1 MTTFQIWNGLN
12 TIGGNIVEIR
22 TETAR
27 VICDFG
33 LTGIGKVIENTDGLS
48 EMEYLVK
55 HGFMPAIPEL
65 YDTSAFQTMTLSS
78 YEDSSLETAIFIS
91 HLHLDHMGLLKYL
104 PATTKVYLSEETD
117 KLYQTLVAVGEEDKS
132 HVERITFSDDEKIQ
146 IGDIQVQPKLTD
158 HDTIGAC
165 AFFIEAPGL
174 KLIHSGDVR
183 LTGYYPE
190 RVEKWVQEAANWHPD
205 VLLLE
210 GTTFSFESPKE
221 SGFDSEKGLVENWK
235 QLLQS
240 TTNQIIFYN
249 PYIRNVDRL
258 RNVSLATEEC
268 GRIFVFEESYA
279 QLMHA
284 FYPNETWTVL
294 TESAIDLQKQSDIE
308 WISLAEVQQHP
319 EQYVLQNSF
328 KNIEAV
334 STFDKGIYAHS
345 NGEPLGDYDS
355 NYAVLLDKLAANQFE
370 FLPFSAS
377 GHAAQGDLIG
387 IAQKV
392 HAKHTIPWHT
402 FEPEKMHRIFIAEG
416 VPSFLAEKGV
426 VYSASEIEQD

>member
-22 TETAR
+22 TEKAR

-48 EMEYLVK
+48 EMEYLIK

-65 YDTSAFQTMTLSS
+65 YDTSAFQMVKLSS
-78 YEDSSLETAIFIS
+78 VKDSSLETAIFIS

-104 PATTKVYLSEETD
+104 PAATKVYLSEETD
-117 KLYQTLVAVGEEDKS
+117 KLYQTLVAVGEEEES
-132 HVERITFSDDEKIQ
+132 PVECITFKGNEKIE
-146 IGDIQVQPKLTD
+146 IGDIHVRPKLTD

-190 RVEKWVQEAANWHPD
+190 LVDKWVQEAADWRPD

-210 GTTFSFESPKE
+210 GTSFSFEEPKE
-221 SGFDSEKGLVENWK
+221 SGYESETALVESWK
-235 QLLQS
+235 KLLQS
-240 TTNQIIFYN
+240 TMDQIIFYN

-258 RNVSLATEEC
+258 RKVSLATEEC
-268 GRIFVFEESYA
+268 GRTFVFEESYA

-294 TESAIDLQKQSDIE
+294 TESATSSQEQSDIK

-319 EQYVLQNSF
+319 EHYVLQNSF
-328 KNIEAV
+328 KNSEMV
-334 STFDKGIYAHS
+334 SAFEKGIYAHS

-355 NYAVLLDKLAANQFE
+355 NYAVLLDTLAASQFE
-370 FLPFSAS
+370 FLPIGAS
-377 GHAAQGDLIG
+377 GHAAQEDLIR
-387 IAQKV
+387 IAKKV
-392 HAKHTIPWHT
+392 QAKQTIPWHT
-402 FEPEKMHRIFIAEG
+402 FEPEKMYQRFMAEG
-416 VPSFLAEKGV
+416 VPAFLAEKGK
-426 VYSASEIEQD
+426 VYSAAEIRHN

>member
-22 TETAR
+22 TEKAR

-48 EMEYLVK
+48 EMEYLIK

-65 YDTSAFQTMTLSS
+65 YDTADFQTVKLSS
-78 YEDSSLETAIFIS
+78 IEDSSLETAIFIS

-117 KLYQTLVAVGEEDKS
+117 KLYQTLVAVGEEDES
-132 HVERITFSDDEKIQ
+132 PVERMIFKENEKIQ
-146 IGDIQVQPKLTD
+146 IGDIQVHPKWTD

-174 KLIHSGDVR
+174 KLLHSGDVR
-183 LTGYYPE
+183 LTGYHPE
-190 RVEKWVQEAANWHPD
+190 RVDKWVQEAANWRPD

-210 GTTFSFESPKE
+210 GTTFSFENPKE
-221 SGFDSEKGLVENWK
+221 SGFDSEKALVENWK
-235 QLLQS
+235 RLLHS
-240 TTNQIIFYN
+240 TTDQIIFYN

-258 RNVSLATEEC
+258 RKVSLATKEC
-268 GRIFVFEESYA
+268 GRTFVFEESYA

-294 TESAIDLQKQSDIE
+294 TESATSFQEQSGTKC
-308 WISLAEVQQHP
+308 ISLAEVQQHP

-328 KNIEAV
+328 KNIETV
-334 STFDKGIYAHS
+334 SVFDKGIYAHS

-355 NYAVLLDKLAANQFE
+355 NYAVLLGKLAANDFE
-370 FLPFSAS
+370 FLPFGAS
-377 GHAAQGDLIG
+377 GHAAQEDLIG
-387 IAQKV
+387 IAKKV
-392 HAKHTIPWHT
+392 NAKHTIPWHT
-402 FEPEKMHRIFIAEG
+402 FEPEKMYQRFIAEG
-416 VPSFLAEKGV
+416 VPTLLVEKGK
-426 VYSASEIEQD
+426 VYSATEVEQD

>member
-22 TETAR
+22 TEKAR

-48 EMEYLVK
+48 EMEYLIK

-65 YDTSAFQTMTLSS
+65 YDTSAFQMVKLSS
-78 YEDSSLETAIFIS
+78 VEDSSLETAIFIS

-117 KLYQTLVAVGEEDKS
+117 KLYQTLVAVGEE
-132 HVERITFSDDEKIQ
+132 VESPVECITFKGDEKIQ

-190 RVEKWVQEAANWHPD
+190 LVDKWVQEAADWRPD

-210 GTTFSFESPKE
+210 GTSFSFEEPKE
-221 SGFDSEKGLVENWK
+221 SGYESETALVESWK
-235 QLLQS
+235 KLLQS
-240 TTNQIIFYN
+240 TTDQIIFYN

-258 RNVSLATEEC
+258 RKVSLATEEC
-268 GRIFVFEESYA
+268 GRTFVFEESYA

-294 TESAIDLQKQSDIE
+294 TESATSSQEQSDTK

-328 KNIEAV
+328 KNSEMVAA
-334 STFDKGIYAHS
+334 FEKGIYAHS

-355 NYAVLLDKLAANQFE
+355 NYAVLLDNLAAQQFE
-370 FLPFSAS
+370 FLAFGAS
-377 GHAAQGDLIG
+377 GHAAQEDLIR
-387 IAQKV
+387 IAKKV
-392 HAKHTIPWHT
+392 QARQTIPWHT
-402 FEPEKMHRIFIAEG
+402 FEPEKMYQRFIAEG
-416 VPSFLAEKGV
+416 VPTFLAEKGK
-426 VYSASEIEQD
+426 VYSAAEIRHN

>member
-22 TETAR
+22 TEKAR

-48 EMEYLVK
+48 EMEYLIK

-65 YDTSAFQTMTLSS
+65 YDTSAFQMVKLSS
-78 YEDSSLETAIFIS
+78 VEDSSLETAIFIS

-117 KLYQTLVAVGEEDKS
+117 KLYQTLVAVGEE
-132 HVERITFSDDEKIQ
+132 VESPVECITFKGDEKIQ

-190 RVEKWVQEAANWHPD
+190 LVDKWVQEAADWRPD

-210 GTTFSFESPKE
+210 GTSFSFEEPKE
-221 SGFDSEKGLVENWK
+221 SGYESETALVESWK
-235 QLLQS
+235 KLLQS
-240 TTNQIIFYN
+240 TTDQIIFYN

-258 RNVSLATEEC
+258 RKVSLATEEC
-268 GRIFVFEESYA
+268 GRTFVFEESYA

-294 TESAIDLQKQSDIE
+294 TESATSSQEQSDTK

-328 KNIEAV
+328 KNSEMVAA
-334 STFDKGIYAHS
+334 FEKGIYAHS

-355 NYAVLLDKLAANQFE
+355 NYAVLLDKLAASQFE
-370 FLPFSAS
+370 FLPFGAS
-377 GHAAQGDLIG
+377 GHAAQEDLIR
-387 IAQKV
+387 IVKKV
-392 HAKHTIPWHT
+392 QAKQTIPWHT
-402 FEPEKMHRIFIAEG
+402 FEPEKMYQRFIAEG
-416 VPSFLAEKGV
+416 VPTFLAEKGK
-426 VYSASEIEQD
+426 VYSAAEIRHN

>member
-22 TETAR
+22 TEKAR

-33 LTGIGKVIENTDGLS
+33 LTGIGKVIGNTDGLS
-48 EMEYLVK
+48 EMEYLIE

-65 YDTSAFQTMTLSS
+65 YDTAAFQTVKLTSF
-78 YEDSSLETAIFIS
+78 EDSTLETAIFIS

-104 PATTKVYLSEETD
+104 PAITKVYLSEETD
-117 KLYQTLVAVGEEDKS
+117 KLYRTLVAVGEEDES
-132 HVERITFSDDEKIQ
+132 RVERIIFRDDEKIQ

-165 AFFIEAPGL
+165 AFFIEAPDL

-190 RVEKWVQEAANWHPD
+190 RVEKWVQEAANWQPD

-210 GTTFSFESPKE
+210 GTTFSFEKPNE
-221 SGFDSEKGLVENWK
+221 SGFESETALVENWK
-235 QLLQS
+235 KLLRS
-240 TTNQIIFYN
+240 ITDQIIFYN

-258 RNVSLATEEC
+258 RKISLATKEC
-268 GRIFVFEESYA
+268 GRTLVFEAAYA
-279 QLMHA
+279 QLMHG

-294 TESAIDLQKQSDIE
+294 KESAASSHGE
-308 WISLAEVQQHP
+308 SYTNWVSLTELQQHP

-334 STFDKGIYAHS
+334 SRFEKGIYVHS

-355 NYAVLLDKLAANQFE
+355 NYAVLLDRLAAHQFE
-370 FLPFSAS
+370 FLAFGAS
-377 GHAAQGDLIG
+377 GHAAQEDLIR
-387 IAQKV
+387 IAKKV
-392 HAKHTIPWHT
+392 QAKQTIPWHT
-402 FEPEKMHRIFIAEG
+402 FEPEKMHQRFIEEG
-416 VPSFLAEKGV
+416 VPTLLAEKGKI
-426 VYSASEIEQD
+426 YSATEMRHN

>member
-22 TETAR
+22 TEKAR

-48 EMEYLVK
+48 EMEYLIK
-55 HGFMPAIPEL
+55 HGFMPAIPGL
-65 YDTSAFQTMTLSS
+65 YDTKTFQTVNLSS
-78 YEDSSLETAIFIS
+78 IEDSTLETAIFIS

-104 PATTKVYLSEETD
+104 PATTKVYLSAETD
-117 KLYQTLVAVGEEDKS
+117 KLYQTLVAVGEEDES
-132 HVERITFSDDEKIQ
+132 FVERITFVDDEKIQ

-183 LTGYYPE
+183 LTGYYPK
-190 RVEKWVQEAANWHPD
+190 RVDKWVQEAAEWHPD

-210 GTTFSFESPKE
+210 GTTFSFEQPKE
-221 SGFDSEKGLVENWK
+221 SGFDSEETLVENWK

-240 TTNQIIFYN
+240 TPDQIIFYN

-258 RNVSLATEEC
+258 RNVSLATKES
-268 GRIFVFEESYA
+268 GRTLVFEAAYA

-294 TESAIDLQKQSDIE
+294 KESAIAIQEAPHINWL
-308 WISLAEVQQHP
+308 SLAELQQHP
-319 EQYVLQNSF
+319 ERYVLQNSF
-328 KNIEAV
+328 KNIDAAAA
-334 STFDKGIYAHS
+334 FDKGIYAHS

-355 NYAVLLDKLAANQFE
+355 NYAVLLDKLVSHQFA
-370 FLPFSAS
+370 FLPFGTS
-377 GHAAQGDLIG
+377 GHAAQQDLVQ
-387 IAQKV
+387 IAKKV
-392 HAKHTIPWHT
+392 QAKRTIPWHT
-402 FEPEKMHRIFIAEG
+402 FEPEKMHRRFMEEG
-416 VPSFLAEKGV
+416 IPSFLAEKGML
-426 VYSASEIEQD
+426 YSAIEAW

>member
-22 TETAR
+22 TEKAR

-48 EMEYLVK
+48 EMEYLIK

-65 YDTSAFQTMTLSS
+65 YDTSAFQMVKLSS
-78 YEDSSLETAIFIS
+78 VKDSSLETAIFIS

-104 PATTKVYLSEETD
+104 PAATKVYLSEETD
-117 KLYQTLVAVGEEDKS
+117 KLYQTLVAVGEEEES
-132 HVERITFSDDEKIQ
+132 PVECITFKGNEKIE
-146 IGDIQVQPKLTD
+146 IGDIHVQPKLTD

-190 RVEKWVQEAANWHPD
+190 LVDKWVQEAADWRPD

-210 GTTFSFESPKE
+210 GTSFSFEEPKE
-221 SGFDSEKGLVENWK
+221 SGYESETALVESWK
-235 QLLQS
+235 KLLQS
-240 TTNQIIFYN
+240 TMDQIIFYN

-258 RNVSLATEEC
+258 RKVSLATEEC
-268 GRIFVFEESYA
+268 GRTFVFEESYT

-294 TESAIDLQKQSDIE
+294 TESATSSQEQSDIK

-319 EQYVLQNSF
+319 EHYVLQNSF
-328 KNIEAV
+328 KNSEMV
-334 STFDKGIYAHS
+334 SAFEKGIYAHS

-355 NYAVLLDKLAANQFE
+355 NYAVLLDTLAASQFE
-370 FLPFSAS
+370 FLPIGAS
-377 GHAAQGDLIG
+377 GHAAQEDLIR
-387 IAQKV
+387 IAKKV
-392 HAKHTIPWHT
+392 QAKQTIPWHT
-402 FEPEKMHRIFIAEG
+402 FEPEKMYQRFMAEG
-416 VPSFLAEKGV
+416 VPAFLAEKGK
-426 VYSASEIEQD
+426 VYSAAEIRHN